1 MTDSYG
7 NELNDVFFSS
17 LIFKRKFKE
26 KINFEKLQSAS
37 GLFCLLK

>member
-1 MTDSYG
+1 MTDSYE

-17 LIFKRKFKE
+17 LGFKSKFKE
-26 KINFEKLQSAS
+26 KIYFEKLQFAS

>member
-17 LIFKRKFKE
+17 LVFKSKFKD
-26 KINFEKLQSAS
+26 KIYFEKLQSVS